1 MIGVLKLRH
10 LKVVSLENF
19 SELTLPLQILKTSLG
34 SFKTLSQINKLEF
47 VSQFCLVKIDQMGL
61 LHFFNKKLNLC
72 LWNMTIVVCKLLR

>member
-1 MIGVLKLRH
+1 MVGLLKLRY

>member
-1 MIGVLKLRH
+1 MVGLLKLRY

-47 VSQFCLVKIDQMGL
+47 VSQLSLVKIDCMGI

>member
-1 MIGVLKLRH
+1 MVGVLKLRH

-47 VSQFCLVKIDQMGL
+47 VSQFCLVKIDCMGL
-61 LHFFNKKLNLC
+61 LYFLNKKLNLS